1 MSLTHSNK
9 TYIEQYYQFLLDN
22 PDKACEKVL
31 CVYKKLV
38 NDLHNPKE
46 ITFYNSIT
54 EEEETHKYIFDEQ
67 KGTKP
72 IRFIEKF
79 CRHSK
84 GRWAGKPIELE
95 LFQKAFIEALYGFVD
110 EETGLRKY
118 KKAVFLVGRKNGKS
132 TLDSGLGN
140 YMFMMDGEQ
149 GSEIYATAVKKE
161 QAKIVWDEAKRM
173 VKQSPD
179 LCKRV
184 RTLITGMFYDKTN
197 STFKALA
204 SDSNSLDGLN
214 TSFCICDEIHAWKDK
229 NLLDVMYDSMSAREQ
244 PILLET
250 STMGTVRE
258 SVFDNEY
265 DYCSD
270 ILDGYE
276 GKSNAVDETILP
288 VIYELDKPIEWQ
300 DEKKWFKANPGL
312 GVMKNI
318 QDLRDKVQRAKN
330 NPTELV
336 NLLCKDFNIRQNEQD
351 KWMNFRDIDNEATYT
366 DEDIFDVYA
375 VGGVDLSSTTDLTC
389 ATILIQKKGIK
400 YVLQQYFIPQSNLE
414 YKIKD
419 DKIPYDKWEKRGLVT
434 ICEGARVDYSEV
446 TKWFLRMKD
455 EHEIATMWIGYD
467 PWNSNYWIQE
477 MDRCGFNACEI
488 RQGAKTLSN
497 PMKQLEAD
505 LIEKKVNYNNNP
517 ILKWCLLN
525 TNVKRDENDNI
536 RPVKGQKQRQRIDGA
551 VSLIIAYA
559 TLDKNMND
567 YLSLQEE

>member
-1 MSLTHSNK
+1 MSS
-9 TYIEQYYQFLLDN
+9 IEEYYNFLLEN
-22 PDKACEKVL
+22 PDKACSKIL

-38 NDLHNPKE
+38 DDIKNPKE

-54 EEEETHKYIFDEQ
+54 EEEETHRYIFDEKLAQ
-67 KGTKP
+67 KP
-72 IRFIEKF
+72 IRFIEQF

-84 GRWAGKPIELE
+84 GKWAGQPIKLE
-95 LFQKAFIEALYGFVD
+95 LYQKAFIEALYGFID

-140 YMFMMDGEQ
+140 YMLMKDGE
-149 GSEIYATAVKKE
+149 GGAEVYATAVKRD

-173 VKQSPD
+173 VKQSPA
-179 LCKRV
+179 LAKRV
-184 RTLITGMFYDKTN
+184 RCIITGMFYDKTN
-197 STFKALA
+197 SSFKALA

-250 STMGTVRE
+250 STMGTIRE

-265 DYCSD
+265 DYCSEV
-270 ILDGYE
+270 LDGYE
-276 GKSNAVDETILP
+276 GKSNVVDETILP
-288 VIYELDKPIEWQ
+288 VIYELDKALEWQ
-300 DEKKWFKANPGL
+300 DEKKWYKANPGL
-312 GVMKNI
+312 GVIKNI
-318 QDLRDKVQRAKN
+318 KDLRDKVQRAKN

-336 NLLCKDFNIRQNEQD
+336 NLLCKDFNVRQSEQD
-351 KWMNFRDIDNEATYT
+351 RWLRFEDVNNEEKFTESDIYDT
-366 DEDIFDVYA
+366 YA
-375 VGGVDLSSTTDLTC
+375 VGGVDLSATTDLTC
-389 ATILIQKKGIK
+389 ATAVIFKGGKK

-419 DKIPYDKWEKRGLVT
+419 DKIPYDKWEKLGLVT
-434 ICEGARVDYSEV
+434 ICEGAKVDYSQV
-446 TKWFLRMKD
+446 TQWFIRIKD
-455 EHEIATMWIGYD
+455 DYQINTLWIGYD
-467 PWNSNYWIQE
+467 PWNSQYWIEE
-477 MDRCGFNACEI
+477 MNRCGFKAYEV

-497 PMKQLEAD
+497 PMKLLEAD
-505 LIEKKVNYNNNP
+505 LIEKKVIYNNNP
-517 ILKWCLLN
+517 ILKWCLTN

-536 RPVKGQKQRQRIDGA
+536 RPVKGSKQRARIDGA

-559 TLDKNMND
+559 VLYENMND
-567 YLSLQEE
+567 YLSVQEE